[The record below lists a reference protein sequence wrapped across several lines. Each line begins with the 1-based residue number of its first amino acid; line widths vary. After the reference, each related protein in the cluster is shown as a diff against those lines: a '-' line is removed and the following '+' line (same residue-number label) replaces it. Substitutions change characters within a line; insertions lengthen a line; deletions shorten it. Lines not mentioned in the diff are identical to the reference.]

1 MLPMLKR
8 WSTTAGG
15 KPGRASRPQW
25 PERLS
30 AFVSRIARNLAL
42 SRLKN
47 RTAQK
52 RGGGEVQLALE
63 ELAECLPGAGSPQQT
78 LEERELAQYIDAF
91 LARLDDTTRNV
102 FLSRYWYFAS
112 LADIAACSG
121 FRESKVKSMLFR
133 TRKKLLNYLQEE
145 GLC

>member
-1 MLPMLKR
+1 M
-8 WSTTAGG
+8 
-15 KPGRASRPQW
+15 
-25 PERLS
+25 
-30 AFVSRIARNLAL
+30 SRIARNLAL